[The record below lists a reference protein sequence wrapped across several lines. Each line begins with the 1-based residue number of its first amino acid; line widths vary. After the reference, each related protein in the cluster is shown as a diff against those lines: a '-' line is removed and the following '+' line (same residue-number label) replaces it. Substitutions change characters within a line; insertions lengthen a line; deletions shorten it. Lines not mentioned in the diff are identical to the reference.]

1 MKKNRIT
8 EMERSKSRFYI
19 YIYIYIYIYHKL
31 HYVRSAIKNNNWNMS
46 FETESCLQEEKGPG
60 QKGNDAKV
68 YTQNVSFVLN

>member
-1 MKKNRIT
+1 
-8 EMERSKSRFYI
+8 
-19 YIYIYIYIYHKL
+19 
-31 HYVRSAIKNNNWNMS
+31 MS

>member
-19 YIYIYIYIYHKL
+19 YIYSHKL